1 MNAHASPARPLSVGR
16 YAPSPTGSLHLGN
29 LRTALAAYLSARA
42 RDGRFLVRIEDLDRN
57 RSRPDLIVEQLAD
70 LEALGIEW
78 DSEPLR
84 QSGRGDIYAGHFE
97 RLKRTGL
104 VYPCFC
110 SRKDVQAALSA
121 PHAPAGRGY
130 PGTCA
135 NLPAAVAQER
145 IARGDR
151 HSWRLRVQQA
161 PKSFFDGFAGEFRY
175 DLEAEG
181 GDFVLLRSDGFFAY
195 QFACALDD
203 ALSGVTEVLRGADL
217 LDSGLRQAYVLACL
231 RLAPPRYCHI
241 PLMMDEGSGRLSK
254 RRGSAD
260 LRAFADAGFDALAVR
275 SYLAHT
281 LGLCEVGEWPAMTEL
296 VERWDLA
303 RVPREEVLFSQQTLA
318 AFGESQSP

>member
-1 MNAHASPARPLSVGR
+1 MSAESSSHPPATGR

-29 LRTALAAYLSARA
+29 LRTALAAYLSIRA
-42 RDGRFLVRIEDLDRN
+42 RGGRFLLRVEDLDRS
-57 RSRPDLIVEQLAD
+57 RSRQELIPEQLAD
-70 LEALGIEW
+70 LESLGIQW
-78 DSEPLR
+78 DAEPLH
-84 QSGRGDIYAGHFE
+84 QSTRDSVYAGHFE
-97 RLKRTGL
+97 RLRRSGL

-121 PHAPAGRGY
+121 PHGPGGNVY

-135 NLPAAVAQER
+135 ALPRALAEDR

-161 PKSFFDGFAGEFRY
+161 PKAFFDGFAGEVRH
-175 DLEAEG
+175 DLEVEG
-181 GDFVLLRSDGFFAY
+181 GDFVLLRADGFFAY

-231 RLAPPRYCHI
+231 QLTPPRYCHI

-260 LRAFADAGFDALAVR
+260 LRALARAGFSPVAVR

-281 LGLCEVGEWPAMTEL
+281 LGLCAAGEQPPIEEL
-296 VERWDLA
+296 VRRWSLA
-303 RVPREEVLFSQQTLA
+303 RIPRGDVLFSKQTLA
-318 AFGESQSP
+318 AFAGGRSP